1 MTTPRITLIAAV
13 AANRALGK
21 DNQLLWHLPNDL
33 QFFKKTTLNH
43 PIIMG
48 RKTYDSIG
56 RPLPKRLNIVISR
69 QLDLTIEGCV
79 VVPTLHAA
87 ISLASHVEHQPEGVT
102 PEVFV
107 IGGAQIYAAALP
119 LAQRLVLTEVKRD
132 FEADAFFPEWHRADW
147 IETSRVPNHD
157 KISGL
162 DYDFVD
168 YQWINQG
175 ASHGPPFSF

>member
-1 MTTPRITLIAAV
+1 MTTPRITLIAAI

-21 DNQLLWHLPNDL
+21 DNQLLWHLPSDL

-119 LAQRLVLTEVKRD
+119 LAQRLVLTEVKHD
-132 FEADAFFPEWHRADW
+132 FEADAFFPEWHRAEW
-147 IETSRVPNHD
+147 VEISRETNHD
-157 KISGL
+157 DVSGL

-168 YQWINQG
+168 YRLANQET
-175 ASHGPPFSF
+175 SHG

>member
-1 MTTPRITLIAAV
+1 MTPTNITLVAAV

-33 QFFKKTTLNH
+33 QFFKRTTLNH

-56 RPLPKRLNIVISR
+56 RALPKRLNIVISR
-69 QLDLTIEGCV
+69 QFDLLIDGCV

-87 ISLASHVEHQPEGVT
+87 IALASHVEHQPEGVT

-107 IGGAQIYAAALP
+107 IGGGQIYAAALP
-119 LAQRLVLTEVKRD
+119 LAQRMVLTEVKREYD
-132 FEADAFFPEWHRADW
+132 ADAFFPEWLPAEW
-147 IETSRVPNHD
+147 TEVSREHNHD
-157 KISGL
+157 EASGL

-168 YQWINQG
+168 YRRSG
-175 ASHGPPFSF
+175 A

>member
-1 MTTPRITLIAAV
+1 MNTPNITLVAAV

-33 QFFKKTTLNH
+33 HFFKRTTLNH
-43 PIIMG
+43 PIVMG

-69 QLDLTIEGCV
+69 QVDLTIAGCV
-79 VVPTLHAA
+79 VVPTLNEAVA
-87 ISLASHVEHQPEGVT
+87 LASQPEHQPEGVS
-102 PEVFV
+102 PEVFI

-119 LAQRLVLTEVKRD
+119 LAHRLVLTEVKRD
-132 FEADAFFPEWHRADW
+132 FEADVFFPEWHRSNWQEVMRESHHD
-147 IETSRVPNHD
+147 ET
-157 KISGL
+157 SGL

-168 YQWINQG
+168 YRLKKV
-175 ASHGPPFSF
+175 

>member
-48 RKTYDSIG
+48 RKTYESIG

-69 QLDLTIEGCV
+69 QLDLMIEGCV

-87 ISLASHVEHQPEGVT
+87 ISLASHVEHQPERVM

-132 FEADAFFPEWHRADW
+132 FEADVFFPKWHKADW
-147 IETSRVPNHD
+147 AEVSREANHD
-157 KISGL
+157 DVSGL

-168 YQWINQG
+168 YRLANKNV
-175 ASHGPPFSF
+175 AR

>member
-1 MTTPRITLIAAV
+1 MMNQPRITLV
-13 AANRALGK
+13 AAIASNLALGK

-56 RPLPKRLNIVISR
+56 RPLPKRLNIVVSR
-69 QLDLTIEGCV
+69 QLDLMIEGCV

-87 ISLASHVEHQPEGVT
+87 IAMASHVEHQPEGVT

-107 IGGAQIYAAALP
+107 IGGAQIYEAALP
-119 LAQRLVLTEVKRD
+119 LAQRLVLTEVKRT
-132 FEADAFFPEWHRADW
+132 FEADAFFPEWYKADW
-147 IETSRVPNHD
+147 TEVSREANRDAV
-157 KISGL
+157 SGL

-168 YQWINQG
+168 YRLNC
-175 ASHGPPFSF
+175 

>member
-1 MTTPRITLIAAV
+1 MTTSSTTITLVAAV

-33 QFFKKTTLNH
+33 QFFKRTTLNH

-56 RPLPKRLNIVISR
+56 RALPKRLNIVISR
-69 QLDLTIEGCV
+69 QFDLMIDGCV

-87 ISLASHVEHQPEGVT
+87 IALASHVEHQPDGVA

-107 IGGAQIYAAALP
+107 IGGGQIYAAALP
-119 LAQRLVLTEVKRD
+119 LAQRLVLTEVKKD
-132 FEADAFFPEWHRADW
+132 FEADAFFPEWPRAEW
-147 IETSRVPNHD
+147 REVSREHNHD
-157 KISGL
+157 EVSGL

-168 YQWINQG
+168 YRRIE
-175 ASHGPPFSF
+175 S